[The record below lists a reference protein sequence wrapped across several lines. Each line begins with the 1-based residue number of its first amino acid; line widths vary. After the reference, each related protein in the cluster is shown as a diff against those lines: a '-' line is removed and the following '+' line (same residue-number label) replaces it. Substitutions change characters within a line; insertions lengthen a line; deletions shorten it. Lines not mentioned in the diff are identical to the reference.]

1 MSPYPRSPPPSPP
14 PPPPASERA
23 EPGALAT
30 CGSEKH
36 TAPLGRGADAA
47 ARRPYRVVA
56 YLTFSCCIRLMFE

>member
-1 MSPYPRSPPPSPP
+1 MS
-14 PPPPASERA
+14 PPASERA